1 MTRTGIPESPG
12 LRVVEVKIS
21 ALRRMLRDAE
31 EMPDEA
37 TFNLEVLGRG
47 VLRVMHPDP
56 EGSVVEAR
64 LNVEDLV
71 EGDRN
76 E

>member
-1 MTRTGIPESPG
+1 MTRTGIPESPR

-56 EGSVVEAR
+56 EGPVVEAR

>member
-1 MTRTGIPESPG
+1 MI
-12 LRVVEVKIS
+12 EVKLS
-21 ALRRMLRDAE
+21 ALRRMLRDVE

-47 VLRVMHPDP
+47 VLLVMPPDP
-56 EGSVVEAR
+56 EGTGIEAR
-64 LNVEDLV
+64 LDVDDLV

-76 E
+76 EQ